1 MEISPFLHII
11 FFRFVVEADSAIK
24 DFTIIA
30 EYTGDVDYMRRREK
44 DDGDSIMALLFTDSP
59 DKDLV
64 ICPDRRG
71 NIARFISG
79 INNHTRYILVPAKS
93 SCADFTGLCLD

>member
-1 MEISPFLHII
+1 LH
-11 FFRFVVEADSAIK
+11 RFVVEADSAIK
-24 DFTIIA
+24 DLTIVA
-30 EYTGDVDYMRRREK
+30 EYIGDVDYMSNRER
-44 DDGDSIMALLFTDSP
+44 DEGDSIIGLLFTNFP

-79 INNHTRYILVPAKS
+79 INNHSRYIK
-93 SCADFTGLCLD
+93 